1 MKPITEKKNQTART
15 AVTKSKVNDLW
26 KKHTMYSTDPDIKVV
41 SRSYDTQKCKKASCD
56 ISDALAIL
64 YTDGRGK
71 PTGEYITELGKNK
84 ISIKKIG
91 KKNYLSDNGAL
102 FKHLNKS
109 HGITKQKYVELLKL
123 VNTDYDLVVMNEEL
137 CIEIVDPDGL
147 ADCYRNMTNVIAK
160 MKCITN

>member
-1 MKPITEKKNQTART
+1 M
-15 AVTKSKVNDLW
+15 
-26 KKHTMYSTDPDIKVV
+26 
-41 SRSYDTQKCKKASCD
+41 
-56 ISDALAIL
+56 
-64 YTDGRGK
+64 
-71 PTGEYITELGKNK
+71 
-84 ISIKKIG
+84 
-91 KKNYLSDNGAL
+91 L

-109 HGITKQKYVELLKL
+109 HGVTKQEYIKLLKS

>member
-41 SRSYDTQKCKKASCD
+41 KRSYDTQKCKKISCD
-56 ISDALAIL
+56 ISDALALL
-64 YTDGRGK
+64 YTDGRGR

-84 ISIKKIG
+84 ISIQKIG

-102 FKHLNKS
+102 FKYLNKRR
-109 HGITKQKYVELLKL
+109 GITKQKYVELLRS

-137 CIEIVDPDGL
+137 CIEVSDPDGL

-160 MKCITN
+160 MKCIVN